1 MVVQEQERRRDYQ
14 DKLSTYH
21 GFIIALRY
29 VILVHVAAASFWI
42 CWLAGAAIG
51 WGVILALAVLAP
63 GVYLIGPFRTDAE
76 HPPLAD
82 PPYHA
87 VKP

>member
-1 MVVQEQERRRDYQ
+1 MAAEEPERRHDYQ
-14 DKLSTYH
+14 EKLVTYH

-42 CWLAGAAIG
+42 CWLAGTTVG
-51 WGVILALAVLAP
+51 WGIIVALAVLAL
-63 GVYLIGPFRTDAE
+63 GIYLVGPFRTDAE